1 MITTLTKERT
11 PVNTKSIL
19 AACLLLFV
27 CAGQPTVAQREAPPP
42 PRPIPTRPHP
52 DLIVKEYQFPP
63 TYDKGLRV
71 NVANIGNAAAGASVL
86 RLTVRKIKGIAVGR
100 TMEIA
105 VPAIPASQDD
115 WVTLDAK
122 GILPKDVSLK
132 DTTFKLNAD
141 ATTLVGEANE
151 ANNEKW
157 HNLN

>member
-19 AACLLLFV
+19 AACLLLFM
-27 CAGQPTVAQREAPPP
+27 CAGQPTVAQRETP
-42 PRPIPTRPHP
+42 PRPVPMRARP
-52 DLIVKEYQFPP
+52 DLVIREYQFPP
-63 TYDKGLRV
+63 TDDKGLRV
-71 NVANIGNAAAGASVL
+71 NVANIGTAAAGASVL
-86 RLTVRKIKGIAVGR
+86 RLTVRKIKGVAVGR

-105 VPAIPASQDD
+105 VPAIPANQAD

-122 GILPKDVSLK
+122 DILPKDVSLK

-141 ATTLVGEANE
+141 ATTLVSETNE